1 MKNDSPIMIALIDDH
16 AKLRNA
22 VANYLESF
30 NYTVILQAA
39 DGKEGLEAIALLP
52 EKPKLCIVDINMP
65 VMDGFATARQLTQSY
80 PTVKILAFSVH
91 GDEENV
97 VKMVAAGAKGYLQ
110 KGCDPEEI
118 KRAADQL
125 VAGKYYFSEAVKD
138 VAIKYLFSEG
148 KLLQ

>member
-1 MKNDSPIMIALIDDH
+1 MIALIDDH

-39 DGKEGLEAIALLP
+39 DGKEGLDTIALLP
-52 EKPKLCIVDINMP
+52 EKPKLCILDINMP
-65 VMDGFATARQLTQSY
+65 VMDGFATAQQLTQCY
-80 PTVKILAFSVH
+80 PTIKILAFSVH
-91 GDEENV
+91 DDEENI
-97 VKMVAAGAKGYLQ
+97 VKMLEAGAKGYLQ

-125 VAGKYYFSEAVKD
+125 LAGKYYFSEAVKD
-138 VAIKYLFSEG
+138 LAIKYLISEG
-148 KLLQ
+148 KLL

>member
-1 MKNDSPIMIALIDDH
+1 MIALIDDH

-65 VMDGFATARQLTQSY
+65 VMDGFATARQLTQCC
-80 PTVKILAFSVH
+80 PAIKILAFSVH

-97 VKMVAAGAKGYLQ
+97 VKMLEAGAKGYLQ

-118 KRAADQL
+118 KRAVDQL
-125 VAGKYYFSEAVKD
+125 LAGKYYFSEAVKD
-138 VAIKYLFSEG
+138 MAIKYLISEG
-148 KLLQ
+148 KLL